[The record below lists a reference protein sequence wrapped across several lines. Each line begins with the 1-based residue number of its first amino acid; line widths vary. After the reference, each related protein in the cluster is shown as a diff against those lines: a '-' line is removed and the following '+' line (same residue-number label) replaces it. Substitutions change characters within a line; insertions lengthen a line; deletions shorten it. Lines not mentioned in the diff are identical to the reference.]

1 MADIVIGAG
10 DRLAADRAFRET
22 QRDLQPSGAIVAVIM
37 PTGQPR
43 LDGSLLFR
51 DIDERYFK
59 RLDQEGIVFEIV
71 GRTAAQAQ
79 IASGSGGR
87 R

>member
-79 IASGSGGR
+79 IGSGGR